1 MAQAAVDK
9 WGRIDYLINNA
20 ARTKFNPFPQMDGV
34 NKQDFLDIY
43 AVNVVGPYQ
52 MIRAVE
58 PHMRKTGGAIVNDSS
73 IGGVTGIAS
82 SIPYAASKAALN
94 LMTKSLAHVLG
105 PEIRI
110 NTVVPGMIQTRWL
123 KGGLGDDDY
132 EKLLAATAEGLPLKK
147 VATAEEVAEV
157 LVWFLFGASVV
168 TGETLIVDS
177 GLHLGPF
184 PPYASG
190 RRYVALMSTAAKV
203 DAIKARLSVP
213 AFAAPMFIISGP
225 DLTIEACKA
234 GVIGAFPTLN
244 ARPVAVLE
252 EWFQRINA
260 ELAAAEAANPG
271 KVAPWAANLIVHKNN
286 RRFDPDFELIMKYQP
301 EIVITSLGSPAR
313 VADEIHSY
321 GGLVFSDVN
330 SVEFA
335 HKAAERGAD
344 GLILIAE
351 GAGGHT
357 GFMPA
362 EEFIAEVRDWYDGP
376 AHRRRRHQHRAGH
389 PPCHRCGR
397 RLRLHG
403 HALYRH
409 RGMSGSA

>member
-1 MAQAAVDK
+1 MANDERKVAIVTGSATGVGAAAAIMLADHGHNVVINYTRSKDEAEETAETCRSKGVEAITVQADVSEDDDCRAMVQAAIDK

-58 PHMRKTGGAIVNDSS
+58 PHMRKNGGSIVNDSS

-123 KGGLGDDDY
+123 KGGLGDEDY
-132 EKLLAATAEGLPLKK
+132 NKMLEATAANLPLKK
-147 VATAEEVAEV
+147 VATAEDVAEV
-157 LVWFLFGASVV
+157 LVWFLEGAALV

-190 RRYVALMSTAAKV
+190 
-203 DAIKARLSVP
+203 
-213 AFAAPMFIISGP
+213 
-225 DLTIEACKA
+225 
-234 GVIGAFPTLN
+234 
-244 ARPVAVLE
+244 
-252 EWFQRINA
+252 
-260 ELAAAEAANPG
+260 
-271 KVAPWAANLIVHKNN
+271 
-286 RRFDPDFELIMKYQP
+286 
-301 EIVITSLGSPAR
+301 
-313 VADEIHSY
+313 
-321 GGLVFSDVN
+321 
-330 SVEFA
+330 
-335 HKAAERGAD
+335 
-344 GLILIAE
+344 E
-351 GAGGHT
+351 G
-357 GFMPA
+357 M
-362 EEFIAEVRDWYDGP
+362 
-376 AHRRRRHQHRAGH
+376 
-389 PPCHRCGR
+389 
-397 RLRLHG
+397 
-403 HALYRH
+403 
-409 RGMSGSA
+409 